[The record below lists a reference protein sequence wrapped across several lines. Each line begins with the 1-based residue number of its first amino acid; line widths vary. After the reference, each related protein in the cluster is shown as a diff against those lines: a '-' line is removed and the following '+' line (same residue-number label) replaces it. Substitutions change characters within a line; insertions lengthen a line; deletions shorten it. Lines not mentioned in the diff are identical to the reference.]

1 MDDNKRKLENESESD
16 GDCIGPLPAEAVP
29 TKKTK
34 SIFLKSLFCN
44 CFVI

>member
-16 GDCIGPLPAEAVP
+16 DDCIGPLPAEAVP

-34 SIFLKSLFCN
+34 SNYEPIILLIFRD
-44 CFVI
+44 